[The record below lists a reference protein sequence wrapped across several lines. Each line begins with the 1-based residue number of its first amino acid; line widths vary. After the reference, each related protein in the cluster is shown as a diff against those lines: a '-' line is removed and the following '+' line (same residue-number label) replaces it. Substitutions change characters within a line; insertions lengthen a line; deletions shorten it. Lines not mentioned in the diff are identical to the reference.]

1 MWKTIL
7 LLIDNILWWWW
18 EGGGAVLLPGN
29 TGWVLTWISFDLSD
43 LLDRTAA
50 AAEAPALLS
59 KSTACGAGAREN
71 IARLSQADT
80 STTATPTAPLHVCQ
94 ALFLFGL
101 VTFFPH
107 YDNYITCQGVDQS
120 EPDVHRKESLDTSI
134 LLDICVTLLITK
146 LLVL

>member
-1 MWKTIL
+1 MMVRGGRSSVVTWKYGL
-7 LLIDNILWWWW
+7 SSYLDKLRSQRSFRPHRR
-18 EGGGAVLLPGN
+18 GSRN
-29 TGWVLTWISFDLSD
+29 TGT
-43 LLDRTAA
+43 TH
-50 AAEAPALLS
+50 S

-80 STTATPTAPLHVCQ
+80 STPLLHQQLPCMY
-94 ALFLFGL
+94 ARLYFCLDL
-101 VTFFPH
+101 SH
-107 YDNYITCQGVDQS
+107 LIHSACQGVDQP